1 MAELGLPLGL
11 QQRLSDVRFL
21 YCLLRESAEC
31 DLGLKSC
38 V

>member
-21 YCLLRESAEC
+21 YCLLRESAN
-31 DLGLKSC
+31 
-38 V
+38 VT